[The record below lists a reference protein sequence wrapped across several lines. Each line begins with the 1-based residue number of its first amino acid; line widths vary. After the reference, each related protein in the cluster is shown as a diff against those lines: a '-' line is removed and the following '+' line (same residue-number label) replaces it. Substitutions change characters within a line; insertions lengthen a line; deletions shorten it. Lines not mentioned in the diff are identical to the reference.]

1 MALGEIRKMNDYQEE
16 MLRYIIDEKDMDG
29 SRVLTLSHQ
38 DLMNLTFEAD
48 PDVEFAHAWQNI
60 NLN

>member
-1 MALGEIRKMNDYQEE
+1 MNDYQKEIC
-16 MLRYIIDEKDMDG
+16 RIIVDEKGMDG
-29 SRVLTLSHQ
+29 ARVFTLSHQ

-48 PDVEFAHAWQNI
+48 PDREFAFAWKEI